1 MNTSM
6 AGPFELTESA
16 LATMNEGVAAI
27 DDRRGSARIPRALT
41 ACLVAHRD
49 DRSLECTTVD
59 LGEGGMCAYVS
70 PDSGLAVG
78 QRYDVTLTDQS
89 GGLPSFVASCY
100 ATVVR
105 TNAQFVSGE
114 PQLSVG
120 FRFDHPCYF

>member
-1 MNTSM
+1 MNTSI
-6 AGPFELTESA
+6 AGPFESTDSA
-16 LATMNEGVAAI
+16 LATMSERVASN
-27 DDRRGSARIPRALT
+27 DDRRGSARTPRALT
-41 ACLVAHRD
+41 ASLVAHRD
-49 DRSLECTTVD
+49 DRSIECVTVD
-59 LGEGGMCAYVS
+59 LCEGGMCAYVS

-89 GGLPSFVASCY
+89 GGHPLFVASCY

-105 TNAQFVSGE
+105 TNAQNVSGQ